1 MNPNFSRLFNRH
13 AWSDD
18 PAFDGLAEAVFV
30 SLSSDSKEEL
40 VGKSNNK
47 GSVSPQTILKV
58 VLVDQYLSY
67 KQNPKLCTAFNR
79 KTKSWIVSSQYNGLE
94 IPRKI
99 IDVVDALIE
108 TGYLNLEDG
117 YFYKKGDPSNKTSRI
132 QHPEKLRTLFDAIDV
147 SPSSVDP
154 HHKEETIILRD
165 KDDPEDEKAK
175 DVEYKKLGLETP
187 QVIQMRKEVEAYN
200 TMMQR
205 HYVDVV
211 SLAEPILER
220 ETTNKKT
227 GEVETQI
234 IHIHPSNLFTRRIFS
249 RGQFNKHGR
258 WYGGFWQ
265 QLPKKGQ
272 DLRKDIYIDDEPT
285 DEIDFS
291 GLHPTLLALKKGHKI
306 EGDRYD
312 LGYQVCSTIPLS
324 KQRGVVKR
332 LVLIAINAKSRQKAF
347 GAYNSNNE
355 PVKARDLAK
364 LLDAFTDK
372 HTYLEDAMCTDKGID
387 LMYTDSQI
395 TAAVIRRFVILDK
408 PILPV
413 HDSYIVKVSDS
424 NLLKQI
430 MREACEEEVGQ
441 ILQFESEHS
450 ERQSH
455 ISHAT
460 YYRLTDYEYYETVRN
475 SHISKVT
482 TEYKERYRKW
492 VETNQ

>member
-18 PAFDGLAEAVFV
+18 PAFDELAEAVFV
-30 SLSSDSKEEL
+30 SLSSDSKEKL
-40 VGKSNNK
+40 IGKSNNK

-67 KQNPKLCTAFNR
+67 KQNPKLCTAFSR
-79 KTKSWIVSSQYNGLE
+79 KTNSWIKSSQYNGLE

-108 TGYLNLEDG
+108 AEYLSNEDG

-132 QHPEKLRTLFDAIDV
+132 QHTEKLRTLFDVMDV
-147 SPSSVDP
+147 SPSNVDP
-154 HHKEETIILRD
+154 HRKEETIILRD

-187 QVIQMRKEVEAYN
+187 QVSEMRKEVEAYN
-200 TMMQR
+200 TMMRR

-211 SLAEPILER
+211 SLAEPMLER

-265 QLPKKGQ
+265 QLPKKDQ

-291 GLHPTLLALKKGHKI
+291 GLHPTLLALRKGHKI

-312 LGYQVCSTIPLS
+312 LRYQVCSTISLR

-355 PVKARDLAK
+355 RITPGNLAK
-364 LLDAFTDK
+364 LLDAFIDK
-372 HTYLEDAMCTDKGID
+372 YPYLEDDMCTDKCID

-395 TAAVIRRFVILDK
+395 TAAVIKRFIELDK
-408 PILPV
+408 PILPA

-430 MREACEEEVGQ
+430 MRETCKEEVEQ

-450 ERQSH
+450 KRQSH

-460 YYRLTDYEYYETVRN
+460 HYRLTDYEYYETVRN
-475 SHISKVT
+475 SHISIVT

-492 VETNQ
+492 LETKR

>member
-1 MNPNFSRLFNRH
+1 
-13 AWSDD
+13 
-18 PAFDGLAEAVFV
+18 
-30 SLSSDSKEEL
+30 
-40 VGKSNNK
+40 
-47 GSVSPQTILKV
+47 
-58 VLVDQYLSY
+58 
-67 KQNPKLCTAFNR
+67 
-79 KTKSWIVSSQYNGLE
+79 
-94 IPRKI
+94 
-99 IDVVDALIE
+99 
-108 TGYLNLEDG
+108 
-117 YFYKKGDPSNKTSRI
+117 
-132 QHPEKLRTLFDAIDV
+132 
-147 SPSSVDP
+147 
-154 HHKEETIILRD
+154 
-165 KDDPEDEKAK
+165 
-175 DVEYKKLGLETP
+175 
-187 QVIQMRKEVEAYN
+187 MRKEVEAYN

-205 HYVDVV
+205 HYVDVT

-265 QLPKKGQ
+265 QLPKKSQ

-291 GLHPTLLALKKGHKI
+291 GLHPTLLALKKGHKL

-312 LGYQVCSTIPLS
+312 LGYQDCSTIPLS
-324 KQRGVVKR
+324 KQRDIVKR

-355 PVKARDLAK
+355 PVKARDLTK
-364 LLDAFTDK
+364 LLDAFIDK
-372 HTYLEDAMCTDKGID
+372 HPYLKNDMCTDKGID

-395 TAAVIRRFVILDK
+395 TAAVIRKFVELDK

-430 MREACEEEVGQ
+430 MRETCEEEVGQ

-460 YYRLTDYEYYETVRN
+460 HYRLTDYEYYETVRN

-492 VETNQ
+492 VETQQ

>member
-1 MNPNFSRLFNRH
+1 
-13 AWSDD
+13 
-18 PAFDGLAEAVFV
+18 
-30 SLSSDSKEEL
+30 
-40 VGKSNNK
+40 
-47 GSVSPQTILKV
+47 
-58 VLVDQYLSY
+58 
-67 KQNPKLCTAFNR
+67 
-79 KTKSWIVSSQYNGLE
+79 
-94 IPRKI
+94 
-99 IDVVDALIE
+99 
-108 TGYLNLEDG
+108 
-117 YFYKKGDPSNKTSRI
+117 
-132 QHPEKLRTLFDAIDV
+132 
-147 SPSSVDP
+147 
-154 HHKEETIILRD
+154 
-165 KDDPEDEKAK
+165 
-175 DVEYKKLGLETP
+175 
-187 QVIQMRKEVEAYN
+187 
-200 TMMQR
+200 MMQR

-220 ETTNKKT
+220 KTTNKKT
-227 GEVETQI
+227 GEVKTQI

-291 GLHPTLLALKKGHKI
+291 GLHPTLLALKKGHKL

-312 LGYQVCSTIPLS
+312 LGYQVCSTIPLT
-324 KQRGVVKR
+324 KQRDIVKR
-332 LVLIAINAKSRQKAF
+332 LVLIAINAKSRKKAF

-355 PVKARDLAK
+355 RITPGNLAK
-364 LLDAFTDK
+364 LLDAFIDK
-372 HTYLEDAMCTDKGID
+372 YPYLEDDMCTDKGID

-395 TAAVIRRFVILDK
+395 TAAVIRRFVELDK

-413 HDSYIVKVSDS
+413 HDSYRVKISDRK
-424 NLLKQI
+424 LLKEV
-430 MREACEEEVGQ
+430 MSEACVEVVGQ
-441 ILQFESEHS
+441 VLNFDSKYD

-460 YYRLTDYEYYETVRN
+460 HYRLTDYEHYETVRN

-482 TEYKERYRKW
+482 TEYMERYKKW